1 MGRGGACVQL
11 RYHNHHCNPYKNAQA
26 LAMANS
32 PTEIQIFFARA
43 VIARLAVWPVLRVAV
58 ESSWGGPES
67 KQKRSWMAGEVIDAF
82 EKASSP
88 SSEPDE
94 TYVEE
99 LLLQMIADEF
109 DCMVEDLSGEEV
121 AADIVQLWKDTK
133 TGTIES
139 SMMLWEDKE
148 KKMSGKKME
157 FTLAKKGDDTDW
169 VEDDEDGS
177 SDEDG
182 EEEDGQMEVDDV
194 PTLVDRRPKEP
205 IVDEEGFTVVQGKG
219 KGKGRNPV

>member
-1 MGRGGACVQL
+1 
-11 RYHNHHCNPYKNAQA
+11 
-26 LAMANS
+26 
-32 PTEIQIFFARA
+32 
-43 VIARLAVWPVLRVAV
+43 
-58 ESSWGGPES
+58 
-67 KQKRSWMAGEVIDAF
+67 MAGEVIDAF

-133 TGTIES
+133 TATIES